1 VARAGESI
9 EDYCRACKLDRMHT
23 VVAADPNGVPIRV
36 ACGYCSSEHN
46 YRGGPRMRLRPER
59 GAEPPS
65 ESERGWG
72 PASTEWDVRAS
83 SSASRTVAPRADA
96 PRPARSDRHPFPI
109 VSERERTAAPMSVS
123 ADQPDLELLLRRI
136 IREEGG
142 VTAVA
147 PAEKWRGGTLVLKPG
162 NSSQEKTW
170 PIETFFHKVVMI
182 RNRLR
187 TLEQQVN
194 GMDVPEDVKV
204 KLQSYISGCYGSLTS
219 FNVLFADEND
229 QFKGAA
235 GD

>member
-1 VARAGESI
+1 VARAGDSI
-9 EDYCRACKLDRMHT
+9 EDFCRACKLDRMHT

-46 YRGGPRMRLRPER
+46 YRGGPRMSPAR
-59 GAEPPS
+59 AEK
-65 ESERGWG
+65 
-72 PASTEWDVRAS
+72 DVRSRS
-83 SSASRTVAPRADA
+83 SPVA
-96 PRPARSDRHPFPI
+96 AREARQPFPV
-109 VSERERTAAPMSVS
+109 VSERERTAPPMSVS
-123 ADQPDLELLLRRI
+123 DEPDLEMLLRRI

-142 VTAVA
+142 ITPVA
-147 PAEKWRGGTLVLKPG
+147 PAEKWRGGSLVLKPG
-162 NSSQEKTW
+162 NGSQEKSW

-194 GMDVPEDVKV
+194 GMDAPEDVKV

-219 FNVLFADEND
+219 FNVLFADEDD

-235 GD
+235 GE

>member
-1 VARAGESI
+1 
-9 EDYCRACKLDRMHT
+9 
-23 VVAADPNGVPIRV
+23 
-36 ACGYCSSEHN
+36 
-46 YRGGPRMRLRPER
+46 MRLRPER

-72 PASTEWDVRAS
+72 PASTERNLRDPS
-83 SSASRTVAPRADA
+83 SLAEGSANRSLGGGTFASRPAVPSADA
-96 PRPARSDRHPFPI
+96 PTPARSNRQPFPI
-109 VSERERTAAPMSVS
+109 VSERERTAAPMPVS

-147 PAEKWRGGTLVLKPG
+147 PAEKWRGGTMVLKPG
-162 NSSQEKTW
+162 NGTHEKTW

-219 FNVLFADEND
+219 FNVLFAETDD

-235 GD
+235 SD

>member
-1 VARAGESI
+1 
-9 EDYCRACKLDRMHT
+9 MHT

-46 YRGGPRMRLRPER
+46 YRGGPRMGVASAR
-59 GAEPPS
+59 AESGSAP
-65 ESERGWG
+65 
-72 PASTEWDVRAS
+72 S
-83 SSASRTVAPRADA
+83 SSHEDLSSEKRSGAMRSPRSE
-96 PRPARSDRHPFPI
+96 RSDRQPFPV
-109 VSERERTAAPMSVS
+109 VSERERTAPPMSVS
-123 ADQPDLELLLRRI
+123 DEPDLEMLLRRI

-142 VTAVA
+142 ITPVA
-147 PAEKWRGGTLVLKPG
+147 PAEKWRGGSLVLKPG
-162 NSSQEKTW
+162 NGSQEKSW

-194 GMDVPEDVKV
+194 GMDAPEDVKV

-219 FNVLFADEND
+219 FNVLFADEDD

-235 GD
+235 GE

>member
-1 VARAGESI
+1 VAKAGESI
-9 EDYCRACKLDRMHT
+9 EDFCRACKLDRMHT

-46 YRGGPRMRLRPER
+46 YRGGPRMR
-59 GAEPPS
+59 
-65 ESERGWG
+65 ERGWR
-72 PASTEWDVRAS
+72 PANAEKSVPDVSRPEPAREPRA
-83 SSASRTVAPRADA
+83 AAARQPRAD
-96 PRPARSDRHPFPI
+96 RQPFPLI
-109 VSERERTAAPMSVS
+109 SERERTAPPMAVS
-123 ADQPDLELLLRRI
+123 ADQHDLEMLLRRI

-142 VTAVA
+142 ITPVA

-162 NSSQEKTW
+162 NGSQEKSW

-194 GMDVPEDVKV
+194 GMDAPEDVKV

-219 FNVLFADEND
+219 FNVLFADEED

-235 GD
+235 GE

>member
-1 VARAGESI
+1 
-9 EDYCRACKLDRMHT
+9 MHT

-46 YRGGPRMRLRPER
+46 YRGGPRM
-59 GAEPPS
+59 
-65 ESERGWG
+65 
-72 PASTEWDVRAS
+72 DVRPAAAAGAAPAREAR
-83 SSASRTVAPRADA
+83 SASPRA
-96 PRPARSDRHPFPI
+96 ARADREPFPI
-109 VSERERTAAPMSVS
+109 VSERERTAPLMAVS
-123 ADQPDLELLLRRI
+123 SDHADIEMLLRRI

-142 VTAVA
+142 ITPVA
-147 PAEKWRGGTLVLKPG
+147 PADRWRGGTLVLRPG
-162 NSSQEKTW
+162 NGSQEKSW

-194 GMDVPEDVKV
+194 GMDAPEDLKV

-219 FNVLFADEND
+219 FNILFADEED
-229 QFKGAA
+229 QFKGS